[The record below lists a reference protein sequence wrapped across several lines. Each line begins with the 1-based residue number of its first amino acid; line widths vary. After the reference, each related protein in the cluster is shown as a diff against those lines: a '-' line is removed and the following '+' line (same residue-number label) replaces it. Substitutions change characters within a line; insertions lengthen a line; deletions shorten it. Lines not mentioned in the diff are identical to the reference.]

1 MQDTTSQN
9 LENWYKSLKRD
20 SPLTKTGFI
29 KIVARRCRVSGNTV
43 VNWVNGLTRPSDEVY
58 VDVLSEI
65 SGISKDDLFH
75 YDN

>member
-29 KIVARRCRVSGNTV
+29 KTVARRCRVSGYTV
-43 VNWVNGLTRPSDEVY
+43 VNWVNGLTRPSDDIY
-58 VDVLSEI
+58 MDVLSEI
-65 SGISKDDLFH
+65 SGISKNDLFR